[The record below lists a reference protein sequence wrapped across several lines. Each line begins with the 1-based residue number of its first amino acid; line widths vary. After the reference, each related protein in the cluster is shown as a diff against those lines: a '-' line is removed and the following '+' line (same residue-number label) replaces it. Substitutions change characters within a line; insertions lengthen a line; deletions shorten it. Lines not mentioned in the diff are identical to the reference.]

1 MTSFIVAGGMGAVVS
16 HYLHS
21 TAPSLSFDKMLTEL
35 GMVVQPF
42 NGLGMLL
49 PALFGFFGGTLLL
62 LFWNFVKTRMIR
74 YLLQCNMWFLKPKHP
89 INKVSGKGVHVSEPP
104 RYKMVPLKG
113 HLANCTQNLNFS
125 VQLGKHKALQGK
137 WVT

>member
-21 TAPSLSFDKMLTEL
+21 TAASLSLDKVLAEL

-42 NGLGMLL
+42 NGLRMLL

-62 LFWNFVKTRMIR
+62 LVWNFIKTRMVR
-74 YLLQCNMWFLKPKHP
+74 YLLECNMWFLKPKHP
-89 INKVSGKGVHVSEPP
+89 INKVCS
-104 RYKMVPLKG
+104 
-113 HLANCTQNLNFS
+113 
-125 VQLGKHKALQGK
+125 
-137 WVT
+137 